1 MGDDDGKGGKNDNDD
16 KDDNYDDCG
25 NDDKDDDGDGDGD
38 GDDDNEDDAYSEG
51 PPLVAYTGRLKFK
64 ILLLT
69 YKCLHSQGPPS
80 CVT

>member
-38 GDDDNEDDAYSEG
+38 DDNEDDAYSEG

-64 ILLLT
+64 ILLLR